1 MFELI
6 AFSEI
11 DNNAVSAYCAVND
24 IAPCKN
30 FGDIHNVSKATIS
43 DNIDL
48 LVGGTPCQDFSTAG
62 QGAGCMYCC
71 DNCRYSFNPL
81 TISQRNR
88 NNCPLCGKR
97 IENKTRSSLLLEYL
111 RIVHDIKPK
120 FFIWEN
126 VLSVCTHKKYRTTF
140 DLFLSELKSY
150 GYNIYIHK
158 TNAIDYGIPQHRQ
171 RIFILGIQTVFDTG
185 TVTLTNKGYRNI
197 AISDILQSSH
207 KISDNLW
214 LSDEGIS
221 DNDIIQRIY
230 NPCTRQKVL
239 SVYNKVGYLPQV
251 FALRN
256 SADLQRIPCITT
268 NSNSP
273 SGDGAIIIKQQ
284 NRIRKIS
291 ALECFL
297 AMGFN
302 VIDYEKIQQ
311 LNLSDRVVRQFAG
324 NSIVT
329 DVLVALFRDLYNSQP
344 HLFSNNLKVLSVCS
358 GIGAFEYA
366 LKQFYNDYYNYTTK
380 QNSEFKYTAEN
391 CLLQFSDMILT
402 TDVCTIL
409 GVHRNTLHNLILQNK
424 LNRAILNNKHYIS
437 KSSLIA
443 YLNNTY

>member
-1 MFELI
+1 MFDLI

-11 DNNAVSAYCAVND
+11 DNNAVSAYCAVNGV
-24 IAPCKN
+24 AHCKN

-197 AISDILQSSH
+197 AISDILQ
-207 KISDNLW
+207 
-214 LSDEGIS
+214 
-221 DNDIIQRIY
+221 RIY

-284 NRIRKIS
+284 NHIRKIS

-329 DVLVALFRDLYNSQP
+329 DVLVALFRDLYNSQL

-366 LKQFYNDYYNYTTK
+366 LKQFYSMYYTPTNTRTTD
-380 QNSEFKYTAEN
+380 KYTLQN
-391 CLLQFSDMILT
+391 CLLQYPDLISTTEVCKILN
-402 TDVCTIL
+402 I
-409 GVHRNTLHNLILQNK
+409 HRNTLHTLIIKGK
-424 LNRAILNNKHYIS
+424 LNKIIIKNKHYIF
-437 KSSLIA
+437 KASLIE
-443 YLNNTY
+443 YINKSN